1 MLAPQNKEVMD
12 SILQHIPNFFLE
24 NPNLEAL
31 LNSLR
36 EEIQDDY
43 HIWLMKDIGKGRRI

>member
-1 MLAPQNKEVMD
+1 MLAPQDKEVID
-12 SILQHIPNFFLE
+12 SILNHIPNHFLT

-31 LNSLR
+31 LSSLT

-43 HIWLMKDIGKGRRI
+43 HIWLMKNIGK